1 MRTLVPLSLVALL
14 GCGDPL
20 TAADAA
26 VDATP
31 YGLSVRAL
39 GGADGG
45 IEMRLGFQGF
55 RYTRVV
61 LVATGPAPA
70 STPGGARLEIEG
82 FDPAAQRFRAIEFRE
97 LAPDLYESAPLL
109 VYANDITLSRA
120 VGRRATLTFDLSD
133 GRRRASATIEG
144 TVRWD
149 PNCVE
154 DAEYR
159 CQPAATPTDGGA
171 P

>member
-1 MRTLVPLSLVALL
+1 MRGLALL
-14 GCGDPL
+14 GIVALAGCGEAP
-20 TAADAA
+20 AVADAA

-31 YGLSVRAL
+31 YALAARAL
-39 GGADGG
+39 GGDGG

-61 LVATGPAPA
+61 LTAGEGAPA
-70 STPGGARLEIEG
+70 STPGSARLEIDG
-82 FDPAAQRFRAIEFRE
+82 FEPATQRFRAIEFRE
-97 LAPDLYESAPLL
+97 LARDHHESDALM

-120 VGRRATLTFDLSD
+120 VGRRATLTFELSD
-133 GRRRASATIEG
+133 GRRRATTTLVGTIG
-144 TVRWD
+144 WD

-159 CQPAATPTDGGA
+159 CQPAATRTDGGA